1 MNDKPRKLPIQVALT
16 VPFVLLTALAM
27 GLSGYLAHVNGREAV
42 DNAIHHLR
50 GEIANRIDS
59 QLHAFFNVPFQINR
73 LNADAIGRG
82 ALRASD
88 TKALE
93 RHFIRQIDVFESV
106 SSVYMGNAKGGLVN
120 SGREPATDARYVIGT
135 AGFAAGVLEKHAID
149 AQGNRTALLASV
161 ADFDARKRPW
171 YAPAIEKSEA
181 CWSPVYVLS
190 TGQDMAI
197 TASYP
202 VIGADSEVLGVVA
215 ADVFLSHIRRFLHA
229 LDVGAHGHCFIV
241 ERTGLLV
248 ASTADEKPFVQGTG
262 GTHGQRLHARQSQS
276 AVIRIASTLMTERF
290 PNGGSGS
297 ATATFTVDDQQHF
310 VKFATFQNGNG
321 LDWIVGIVIAEADFL
336 SPIALNTDYTILLG
350 VLAFFLATGLG
361 LVAAR
366 QVARPV
372 LNLHA
377 ASRFLGTDQQ
387 PESVPEDSRIGELS
401 DLTRAFNEMA
411 ARLRETMDR
420 LSLEIEGHKRA
431 EAALQESERHFRLL
445 FDGNQDA
452 VFLHLIDDQGRP
464 GRFIQAND
472 AACRRLGYTRE
483 QLLAMTPLDIA
494 GPQMAAQ
501 QAEVAARLQAQGT
514 VLFETV
520 HLTRDGTCIAVESN
534 VRRMTITGR
543 DAVLS
548 TSRDIRERKRLEQAL
563 VEGERNFRAF
573 VESIAEMIMVAD
585 LDGRIVYANPA
596 LARALDY
603 DPARVIG
610 MNVLDLHAFDR
621 RQEAQ
626 TIFDEMARGL
636 RDVCPLPLVTRTG
649 DLIPVETRVWRGVWS
664 GADCIF
670 GLSRDLRREQELLQM
685 FDRMFRHNP
694 ALMAVSS
701 IEPSR
706 RFLDIN
712 NAFLTTFGY
721 AKEEVIGKN
730 VTELGLF
737 VAQDKQEELAD
748 RLRREGRFANVEL
761 QVRCKDGAV
770 RNGLFSGERIET
782 QGKTY
787 FLTVMVDITGLRHTQ
802 ELLRQSEDR
811 WRFALEGAGDGIWD
825 WNAVTNE
832 VYYSHRWKEMLGYAD
847 EDIGTDLSE
856 WDQRIHP
863 EDRDRVYAAIDDHFA
878 GRTPVYVSEH
888 RLKCK
893 DGAYKWIL
901 DRGKV
906 IQRTPD
912 GQPLRVIGTHTDI
925 TERKHLEKKV
935 HYLEK
940 TESLGRMA
948 GAIAHHFNNQL
959 AVVQGNLELAMGDLP
974 VSTATHCFLMEA
986 MLASRKASE
995 ISGLM
1000 LTYLGQNVSQR
1011 EILDLSDVCRQHLPR
1026 LRNALPAGIDLVAEL
1041 MDKGP
1046 LVAMS
1051 AMQLGRVLDH
1061 LVTNG
1066 AEALGD
1072 RPGSV
1077 TVTTG
1082 ILSPSA
1088 ISLTSILPIDW
1099 QPGNGNWA
1107 YIEVKDTGPGINED
1121 DIAKVFDPFFSTKF
1135 TGRGLGLAVVL
1146 GIVKA
1151 GDGAIAVQS
1160 RKDRGTVFQLFL
1172 PLVESKST

>member
-1 MNDKPRKLPIQVALT
+1 MNDKPRKLSIQVALT
-16 VPFVLLTALAM
+16 LPFVFLTALAM
-27 GLSGYLAHVNGREAV
+27 GLSGYLAHVNGRKAVDEAV
-42 DNAIHHLR
+42 NHLH

-59 QLHAFFNVPFQINR
+59 QLHAFLGVPCQINR

-82 ALRASD
+82 ELPATDPQALA
-88 TKALE
+88 
-93 RHFIRQIDVFESV
+93 RHFAKQIDVFESV
-106 SSVYMGNAKGGLVN
+106 SSVYLGNAKGGLVN
-120 SGREPATDARYVIGT
+120 SGRDPATDARYVIGT
-135 AGFAAGVLEKHAID
+135 AGFAAGALEKHAID

-171 YAPAIEKSEA
+171 FAPAIETGAA

-197 TASYP
+197 TASCP
-202 VIGADSEVLGVVA
+202 VIGANSEVLGVVA
-215 ADVFLSHIRRFLHA
+215 ADVFLSHIRRFLKT
-229 LDVGAHGHCFIV
+229 LNVGAHGHCFII

-248 ASTADEKPFVQGTG
+248 ASTADEKPFVEDTG
-262 GTHGQRLHARQSQS
+262 SAPGQRLHARQSQS
-276 AVIRIASTLMTERF
+276 EAVRTASKLVVEGS
-290 PNGGSGS
+290 PNGGDGS
-297 ATATFTVDDQQHF
+297 ATTAFEVDGEPYF
-310 VKFATFQNGNG
+310 LKIAAFQDGRG
-321 LDWIVGIVIAEADFL
+321 LDWVVGIVIAESDFL
-336 SPIALNTDYTILLG
+336 SPIDLSEGYTVLLG
-350 VLAFFLATGLG
+350 MLAFLLTVGLG

-377 ASRFLGTDQQ
+377 ASHSMELDRWPG
-387 PESVPEDSRIGELS
+387 PVAEDSRIRELS
-401 DLTRAFNEMA
+401 DLTRAFNEMT
-411 ARLRETMDR
+411 ARLRKTMDH
-420 LSLEIEGHKRA
+420 LSMEIEGHKRA
-431 EAALQESERHFRLL
+431 EAALQESEQHFRLL

-452 VFLHLIDDQGRP
+452 VFLHLIDDQGLP
-464 GRFIQAND
+464 GRFIQVND
-472 AACRRLGYTRE
+472 AACRRLGYSRE
-483 QLLAMTPLDIA
+483 QLLTMTPLDIA
-494 GPQMAAQ
+494 GPQMAGQ
-501 QAEVAARLQAQGT
+501 QAEVAAQLQAQGA
-514 VLFETV
+514 VLFEGI
-520 HLTRDGTCIAVESN
+520 HLTSAGTCIAVESN
-534 VRRMTITGR
+534 VRRMTIAGR

-548 TSRDIRERKRLEQAL
+548 TSRDIGERKRLEQAL
-563 VEGERNFRAF
+563 LEGERNFRAF
-573 VESIAEMIMVAD
+573 VESIGEMIMVAD

-596 LARALDY
+596 LASALGY
-603 DPARVIG
+603 DAARVIG
-610 MNVLDLHAFDR
+610 MNVLDLHALDR

-626 TIFDEMARGL
+626 TVFDEMARGV

-664 GADCIF
+664 GADCVF
-670 GLSRDLRREQELLQM
+670 GLSRDLRQEQELLQM

-694 ALMAVSS
+694 VLMAVSS
-701 IEPSR
+701 VGRPR
-706 RFLDIN
+706 RFIDVN
-712 NAFLTTFGY
+712 GAFLATLGY
-721 AKEEVIGKN
+721 AKDEVIGKSA
-730 VTELGLF
+730 TELGLF
-737 VAQDKQEELAD
+737 VAQDKNDALAG
-748 RLRREGRFANVEL
+748 RLSREGRFANVEL

-770 RNGLFSGERIET
+770 RNGLFSGERIQT

-832 VYYSHRWKEMLGYAD
+832 VYYSRQWKAMLGFAED
-847 EDIGTDLSE
+847 EIGDSLAE
-856 WDQRIHP
+856 WNRRVHP
-863 EDRDRVYAAIDDHFA
+863 DDRDQVNAAIDDHFA

-893 DGAYKWIL
+893 DGAFKWVL

-906 IQRTPD
+906 IQRDPQ
-912 GQPLRVIGTHTDI
+912 GHPLRVIGTHTDI
-925 TERKHLEKKV
+925 TERKQLEKKL

-974 VSTATHCFLMEA
+974 ASTATHRFLMEA

-1000 LTYLGQNVSQR
+1000 LTYLGQNVAQR
-1011 EILDLSDVCRQHLPR
+1011 EILDLSDVCRQHLPQ
-1026 LRNALPAGIDLVAEL
+1026 LRNAIAKGIGLVTQL

-1051 AMQLGRVLDH
+1051 DVQLGRILDH

-1066 AEALGD
+1066 AEAIGH
-1072 RPGSV
+1072 RSGSV
-1077 TVTTG
+1077 TLTTG
-1082 ILSPSA
+1082 ILPASA
-1088 ISLTSILPIDW
+1088 IPVTTILPIDW

-1107 YIEVKDTGPGINED
+1107 YIEVKDTGPGISED

-1146 GIVKA
+1146 GIVKSS
-1151 GDGAIAVQS
+1151 DGAISVQS
-1160 RKDRGTVFQLFL
+1160 QKDQETAFRVFL
-1172 PLVESKST
+1172 PLVETEPV